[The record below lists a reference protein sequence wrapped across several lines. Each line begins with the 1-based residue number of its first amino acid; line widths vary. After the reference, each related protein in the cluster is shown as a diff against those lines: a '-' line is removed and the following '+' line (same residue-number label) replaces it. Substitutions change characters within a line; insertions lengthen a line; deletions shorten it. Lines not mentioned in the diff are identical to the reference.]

1 MDLNEMNP
9 VLLIATLT
17 QQIVEQEKIA
27 EAEVGNA
34 ENKTSLS
41 ENLLKRGRLLMQMG
55 DKEGAQKDM
64 QRYLQLNPEK
74 IEELTGEFKAEGRE
88 HCH

>member
-17 QQIVEQEKIA
+17 QQIVEQEKIV
-27 EAEVGNA
+27 EAEVGKA
-34 ENKTSLS
+34 ENKTALS

-74 IEELTGEFKAEGRE
+74 IEELTGEFKTEGRE

>member
-27 EAEVGNA
+27 EARISEMQ
-34 ENKTSLS
+34 KT
-41 ENLLKRGRLLMQMG
+41 RL
-55 DKEGAQKDM
+55 
-64 QRYLQLNPEK
+64 P
-74 IEELTGEFKAEGRE
+74 
-88 HCH
+88 

>member
-17 QQIVEQEKIA
+17 QQIVELEKIA

-34 ENKTSLS
+34 ENKTALS

-88 HCH
+88 HCR

>member
-1 MDLNEMNP
+1 MDLNDMNP

-34 ENKTSLS
+34 ENKIALS

>member
-27 EAEVGNA
+27 EAEVGKA
-34 ENKTSLS
+34 ENKTALS
-41 ENLLKRGRLLMQMG
+41 ENLLKRGRLLMQHRRICS
-55 DKEGAQKDM
+55 DIC
-64 QRYLQLNPEK
+64 N
-74 IEELTGEFKAEGRE
+74 
-88 HCH
+88 

>member
-34 ENKTSLS
+34 ENTTALS

-55 DKEGAQKDM
+55 DKEGAQQDM

-74 IEELTGEFKAEGRE
+74 IEELTGEFKAECRE